1 MNNSNNERNILYKQ
15 LRSKKGELIRLK
27 NSHYNDNV
35 EVEVGVLLFT
45 RYDPPDN
52 SRYFTL
58 LNNAEV
64 RNVAIRVLYESTE
77 KWFFVGKNNVEFL

>member
-27 NSHYNDNV
+27 NSYYDDRV
-35 EVEVGVLLFT
+35 VVEVGVLLFT

-52 SRYFTL
+52 SRYFVL
-58 LNNAEV
+58 LTDSSV
-64 RNVAIRVLYESTE
+64 RNVAIRILHESTE
-77 KWFFVGKNNVEFL
+77 KWFLVGKNNVEFL